1 MVALSTIVC
10 ENTSMD
16 VETTNDRAELW
27 SALMQGQAL
36 IADAVSERLEAEAGI
51 PLAWHEVLVRL
62 ADAPDG
68 RMRMQELADSIWL
81 SKSGLTRLC
90 DRIEEAGYLSRASCP
105 TDRRGT
111 FAVITDAGRA
121 KVREATPIFSR
132 ASEDLFLQHLSSRER
147 DVLRSAMRKV
157 IGANVSLARKA
168 AQKVSEDPVAPRR
181 RS

>member
-1 MVALSTIVC
+1 MMLVMGAVAKK
-10 ENTSMD
+10 D
-16 VETTNDRAELW
+16 PADLW
-27 SALMQGQAL
+27 SALMHGQAL
-36 IADAVSERLEAEAGI
+36 LADAVSDRLEAEAGI
-51 PLAWHEVLVRL
+51 PLAWHEVLARL

-68 RMRMQELADSIWL
+68 ALRMQELADSVWI

-121 KVREATPIFSR
+121 KVRDAAPIFTR

-157 IGANVSLARKA
+157 IGANVPQASKA
-168 AQKVSEDPVAPRR
+168 AQRGSENSGGSRQ